1 MVSPCRWGHPCLWA
15 LPVLNISNCQLDYS
29 MWEFCSLLKS
39 TSIYSKQLL
48 YACHSVLNNSNPN
61 SPAVQIRNTGLILEA
76 SFCLTVHVQS
86 DTNFFPLLP
95 KYFSA
100 VSLFSY
106 PLPPSWLRFSLFPV
120 PIAAKASCCHYCL
133 WLPDPPYSLCGSQ
146 VCL

>member
-1 MVSPCRWGHPCLWA
+1 MSLGPACIEHFQRSTGLFHVGVLQPPQ
-15 LPVLNISNCQLDYS
+15 VDLNIFKTTPLCLP
-29 MWEFCSLLKS
+29 F
-39 TSIYSKQLL
+39 
-48 YACHSVLNNSNPN
+48 SVLNNSTPN
-61 SPAVQIRNTGLILEA
+61 SPAVQIRNTRLILEA